1 MELLLGIIAG
11 ALALTFLVAVHELG
25 HGLVARRNGV
35 NVEEF
40 GIGFPPKV
48 WGKKIKNSILGKN
61 VHFTFNALP
70 LGGFVR
76 LQGEHDAASKKGDYG
91 AASFWVKTKILL
103 AGVVVNWLTAVVL
116 LTILAFVGI
125 PKILPNQFSV
135 ASDTIASN
143 ALVGL
148 SSVANDSP
156 AEKAGLKKGDE
167 IIRFDG
173 KAIADPLVLSKATK
187 ESKGKKVEVIY
198 SRGGTEY
205 RTDVTLRGDN
215 NGGQGYLGVGTSQQN
230 TIRSTWS
237 APIVGV
243 VLTAQLTGATF
254 DGLGKLVGNVTGGIA
269 SQLSGDEKTRET
281 GSKELEEAG
290 NSVSGPIGILGVLF
304 PAAQQAGPTA
314 FIFITALISLTLA
327 VMNVLPIPALDGG
340 RWFTMALFRLLKK
353 PLTKEREETIQAT
366 GFLVL
371 MALIVVVTIVDVTKI
386 IK

>member
-1 MELLLGIIAG
+1 MELVLGIILG
-11 ALALTFLVAVHELG
+11 VIALTLLVALHELG

-48 WGKKIKNSILGKN
+48 WSKKLKKSILGKN
-61 VHFTFNALP
+61 VEFSLNALP
-70 LGGFVR
+70 IGGFVR

-116 LTILAFVGI
+116 LTILACVGI
-125 PKILPNQFSV
+125 PKVLPNQFSV
-135 ASDTIASN
+135 ASDSIATN
-143 ALVGL
+143 TPVRLAEVT
-148 SSVANDSP
+148 ADSP
-156 AEKAGLKKGDE
+156 AAKAGLKKGDNL
-167 IIRFDG
+167 IMFAG
-173 KAIADPLVLSKATK
+173 KSVADPIVLSEQTKAN
-187 ESKGKKVEVIY
+187 KGKTVTVVYEREGAKREA
-198 SRGGTEY
+198 S
-205 RTDVTLRGDN
+205 VTLRSDN
-215 NGGQGYLGVGTSQQN
+215 SGGKGYLGVGTSQQS
-230 TIRSTWS
+230 TVRSTWS

-254 DGLGKLVGNVTGGIA
+254 DGLGKLLSNVTGGIV
-269 SQLSGDEKTRET
+269 SQLSGDAKTREA
-281 GSKELEEAG
+281 GGKELEEAG

-304 PAAQQAGPTA
+304 PAAQQAGPIA
-314 FIFITALISLTLA
+314 FLFITALISLTLA

-353 PLTKEREETIQAT
+353 PLTKEREESIQAT
-366 GFLVL
+366 GFLIL